1 MSWVDHARKGD
12 GARQCSA
19 AVASRVVGLQH
30 VAMDLQWICKECWQF
45 VKIHNFNCTDLRED
59 YQKRKRNCE
68 KTERERE
75 LGDKGHKVVTLIG
88 SKQVPDSQCHCTVTV
103 VYFSDLLPWLSL
115 A

>member
-12 GARQCSA
+12 GARQRSA

-75 LGDKGHKVVTLIG
+75 SWETKATK
-88 SKQVPDSQCHCTVTV
+88 
-103 VYFSDLLPWLSL
+103 LSR
-115 A
+115 